1 MTETADRHGRERVAF
16 LIYPG
21 FTALDMVGP
30 HHMLNALRGE
40 KVRLVAATADPVTSD
55 SGMTFVPHCDF
66 AACPAELD
74 VLCVPGGTAGTL
86 AAMQHGPTL
95 EFLRD
100 RGARAGIVSSVCTG
114 SLILGAAGLLAGY
127 RATSHWLTV
136 EALARFG
143 AIPTQG
149 RVVRDRNRVTGGGV
163 TAGIDFGLTLLSEM
177 RDPGYAQATQLVAEY
192 APAPPFNTGSPDTAP
207 PELVARMRAM
217 FAPFLA
223 ELDRAV
229 PPG

>member
-1 MTETADRHGRERVAF
+1 MPALHPGQERVAF

-40 KVRLVAATADPVTSD
+40 PVRLVAATMAPVTSD
-55 SGMTFVPHCDF
+55 SGMTFMPHCDF
-66 AACPAELD
+66 QSCPQDLD
-74 VLCVPGGTAGTL
+74 VLCVPGGTQGTL
-86 AAMQHGPTL
+86 AAMRDAPTL
-95 EFLRD
+95 DFLRD

-114 SLILGAAGLLAGY
+114 SLILGAAGLLTGY

-136 EALARFG
+136 EHLARFG

-163 TAGIDFGLTLLSEM
+163 TAGIDFGLTLLAEL
-177 RDPGYAQATQLVAEY
+177 RDPAYAQATQLVSEY
-192 APAPPFNTGSPDTAP
+192 APAPPFDTGTPDRAP
-207 PELVARMRAM
+207 PELVARMRAL
-217 FAPFLA
+217 FAPFLTT
-223 ELDRAV
+223 LDTLTPR
-229 PPG
+229 

>member
-1 MTETADRHGRERVAF
+1 MPTQGQERVAF

-40 KVRLVAATADPVTSD
+40 PVRLVAATMDAVTSD
-55 SGMTFVPHCDF
+55 SGMTFLPHCDF
-66 AACPAELD
+66 QTCPEDLD
-74 VLCVPGGTAGTL
+74 VLCVPGGTLGTL

-95 EFLRD
+95 EFLRH

-114 SLILGAAGLLAGY
+114 SLILGAAGLLQGY

-136 EALARFG
+136 DLLARFG

-163 TAGIDFGLTLLSEM
+163 TAGIDFGLTLLSEL
-177 RDPGYAQATQLVAEY
+177 RDPAYAQATQLVAEY
-192 APAPPFNTGSPDTAP
+192 APAPPFDSGTPDRAAP
-207 PELVARMRAM
+207 ALVERMRAQ
-217 FAPFLA
+217 FAPFL
-223 ELDRAV
+223 ERIDQEIFRK
-229 PPG
+229 

>member
-1 MTETADRHGRERVAF
+1 MPTLHPGQERVAF

-40 KVRLVAATADPVTSD
+40 PVRLVAATTEPVTSD

-66 AACPAELD
+66 QSCPRDLD
-74 VLCVPGGTAGTL
+74 VLCVPGGTQGTL
-86 AAMQHGPTL
+86 AAMRHAPTL

-114 SLILGAAGLLAGY
+114 SLILGAAGLLVGY

-136 EALARFG
+136 DQLARFG
-143 AIPTQG
+143 AIPSAG

-163 TAGIDFGLTLLSEM
+163 TAGIDFGLTLLSEL

-192 APAPPFNTGSPDTAP
+192 APAPPFNTGTPETAP

-223 ELDRAV
+223 ALDAIA
-229 PPG
+229 PPAA

>member
-1 MTETADRHGRERVAF
+1 MSTPSPRYGQERVAF

-40 KVRLVAATADPVTSD
+40 PVRLVAATTDPVTSD

-66 AACPAELD
+66 AACPSELD
-74 VLCVPGGTAGTL
+74 VICVPGGTHGTL

-95 EFLRD
+95 DFLRD

-114 SLILGAAGLLAGY
+114 SLILGAAGLLQGY

-136 EALARFG
+136 DLLARFG
-143 AIPTQG
+143 AIPTKG

-163 TAGIDFGLTLLSEM
+163 TAGIDFGLTLLSEL

-192 APAPPFNTGSPDTAP
+192 APAPPFDTGTPDRAP
-207 PELVARMRAM
+207 PELVARMRSM

-223 ELDRAV
+223 EVENALR
-229 PPG
+229 PH